1 MENGGED
8 KGERCAGWPRS
19 RWGIQGTRGTLGGL
33 DASMDASIDASV
45 NAGMSAGMNAGNT
58 YERTQAGAEAADDN
72 ESCLT

>member
-45 NAGMSAGMNAGNT
+45 NAGMNAGNT
-58 YERTQAGAEAADDN
+58 YERTQAGAEAADEN

>member
-1 MENGGED
+1 MENEGED
-8 KGERCAGWPRS
+8 KGERCTSWPRS

-58 YERTQAGAEAADDN
+58 YERTQAGAEAADEN
-72 ESCLT
+72 KSCLT